1 MPERCQKG
9 KKRKNEEVEVKE
21 EVKEGI
27 VDLFAGSKIRQF
39 LPLVDEAQ
47 SVCPVCRLPLHLLS
61 SSTTMPTPRVH
72 MQDCKDG
79 ESNLLL
85 RDFCPNI
92 KDCRSQD
99 IVHYSEFNH
108 SLEDWHSYQEVRLR
122 ESYLASREQQEGC
135 FETDLRSEEVGAV
148 QSSEERDPRNA

>member
-1 MPERCQKG
+1 MPEGPQKR
-9 KKRKNEEVEVKE
+9 KMRKNEEVAIKEEVDIKE

-27 VDLFAGSKIRQF
+27 VDLFAGIRRWQS
-39 LPLVDEAQ
+39 LPLVDEAP

-61 SSTTMPTPRVH
+61 SSTSMPTPRVH

-85 RDFCPNI
+85 RDFCPDI

-122 ESYLASREQQEGC
+122 ESYHASPEQQEGR
-135 FETDLRSEEVGAV
+135 FETDLRSEEFGM
-148 QSSEERDPRNA
+148 QSS